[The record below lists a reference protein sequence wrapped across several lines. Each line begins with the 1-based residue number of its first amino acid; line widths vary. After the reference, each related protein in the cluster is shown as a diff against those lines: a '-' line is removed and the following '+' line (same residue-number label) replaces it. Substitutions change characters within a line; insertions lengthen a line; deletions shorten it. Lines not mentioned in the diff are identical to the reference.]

1 MDAPRHVLQT
11 YFETT
16 DFPLIQHHLDSYNAL
31 LDVDIPTFLRVSNP
45 MVREVPDRV
54 AGPDARRQIRV
65 YLGGKD
71 GTKLRYTPP
80 TERDGTPIL
89 PHACRLDSRT
99 YALTLRGDVDVE
111 YEFND
116 KTTELRTF
124 PNLELGT
131 IPLMLRSKYCYLNTV
146 EPSAA
151 GECIYELGGYFIIG
165 GTERVL
171 VTQEVLGNN
180 MLYVGVRQ
188 RKAPKGATK
197 ALVEKDEPITFLKDE
212 RTMEKDLEVED
223 VTETY
228 VGLKSMSDDG
238 ARGPYSHFLVLPAA
252 TLLPTSLEDM
262 RGDLGRDRRLALV
275 QLPGFS
281 DPVPLLS
288 VFRALGCASDRDLYE
303 TVLAGVSDPDR
314 LLYDDV
320 VYQLILSH
328 ERFLAKEK
336 ERAEGSGKPLPIPD
350 LDILAM
356 YTRTKSRAEVVQV
369 LHESIFSH
377 IEDSSGDTGVLFRR
391 KAYALGEM
399 LRMALDVEIGR
410 RKPSDRDNMQFK
422 RFKTSGVLCFEEF
435 KRAYTE
441 MRDDMLLAMD
451 RRVQYEAKTYTDK
464 NLALLLVPETIQKYW
479 RSWKLLASFENSF
492 KGAWGGKLGVGDI
505 LARPSYLAAIH
516 HLRLSILQID
526 RTISTAPPRR
536 LIASQFGIIC
546 PIDSP
551 DGSDIGYK
559 KALTVLARISTAV
572 PTATVRA
579 ALVATGLFRA
589 TEDIHPSTWRPEWT
603 PVRLNS
609 QLIGVCIG
617 NTEEFHRKLLA
628 ARRSGQ
634 LAESVSLSWMR
645 INNAYTLYCD
655 AGRPIRPVYREGVTR
670 EKVLAAK
677 TWAEMNQLLD
687 FIDASE
693 SDSLLL
699 SMEPFHP
706 EQRSEIHMTMNYSV
720 AANLVPFSDHN
731 PSSRSVFSIAQ
742 QKQAASWYHTNYQK
756 RFDTIAMMAVCP
768 QKPLAQTWM
777 YSQMMGRG
785 GCMPY
790 GENAIVAITM
800 YGGQNQEDSVT
811 LNAASLA
818 RGMYRTM
825 YWHSYKLEEDILDP
839 VSKTKTEFSNPLRNE
854 TIKRKPGMD
863 YEQLDANGIVRVGTL
878 VKENTILVGHLSPKT
893 SPTGQV
899 TGYRDISMETK
910 RGQHGRV
917 DAVYTYATSDGR
929 RGVKIRILEE
939 RFPILGDKMA
949 SRHSQKGTVG
959 QVLDEADMPFTAS
972 GLRPDLI
979 FNPHGIPTRMTMG
992 QFLEMASNKLGVHL
1006 GAYTDA
1012 TPFTTTNRVGEL
1024 RAALLAT
1031 GFESYGHEKLY
1042 NGMTGEMMEAD
1053 IFLGPIYYQRL
1064 KHMVADKV
1072 NYRTT
1077 GPKKLLTR
1085 QPTQGRGDE
1094 GGLRIGEMERDA
1106 LLAHGMSKFL
1116 TESLMERSDKATVQF
1131 DVETGKVDTSRD
1143 RLDMPYSMALFTQE
1157 LESMH
1162 VSVQLVS
1169 ASAPSMTQVN
1179 IPQTSAAL
1187 TQRTDS
1193 AEESPAQP

>member
-1 MDAPRHVLQT
+1 
-11 YFETT
+11 
-16 DFPLIQHHLDSYNAL
+16 
-31 LDVDIPTFLRVSNP
+31 
-45 MVREVPDRV
+45 
-54 AGPDARRQIRV
+54 
-65 YLGGKD
+65 
-71 GTKLRYTPP
+71 
-80 TERDGTPIL
+80 
-89 PHACRLDSRT
+89 
-99 YALTLRGDVDVE
+99 
-111 YEFND
+111 
-116 KTTELRTF
+116 
-124 PNLELGT
+124 
-131 IPLMLRSKYCYLNTV
+131 
-146 EPSAA
+146 
-151 GECIYELGGYFIIG
+151 
-165 GTERVL
+165 
-171 VTQEVLGNN
+171 
-180 MLYVGVRQ
+180 
-188 RKAPKGATK
+188 
-197 ALVEKDEPITFLKDE
+197 
-212 RTMEKDLEVED
+212 
-223 VTETY
+223 
-228 VGLKSMSDDG
+228 
-238 ARGPYSHFLVLPAA
+238 
-252 TLLPTSLEDM
+252 
-262 RGDLGRDRRLALV
+262 
-275 QLPGFS
+275 
-281 DPVPLLS
+281 
-288 VFRALGCASDRDLYE
+288 
-303 TVLAGVSDPDR
+303 
-314 LLYDDV
+314 
-320 VYQLILSH
+320 
-328 ERFLAKEK
+328 
-336 ERAEGSGKPLPIPD
+336 
-350 LDILAM
+350 
-356 YTRTKSRAEVVQV
+356 
-369 LHESIFSH
+369 
-377 IEDSSGDTGVLFRR
+377 
-391 KAYALGEM
+391 
-399 LRMALDVEIGR
+399 
-410 RKPSDRDNMQFK
+410 
-422 RFKTSGVLCFEEF
+422 
-435 KRAYTE
+435 
-441 MRDDMLLAMD
+441 
-451 RRVQYEAKTYTDK
+451 
-464 NLALLLVPETIQKYW
+464 
-479 RSWKLLASFENSF
+479 
-492 KGAWGGKLGVGDI
+492 
-505 LARPSYLAAIH
+505 
-516 HLRLSILQID
+516 
-526 RTISTAPPRR
+526 
-536 LIASQFGIIC
+536 
-546 PIDSP
+546 
-551 DGSDIGYK
+551 
-559 KALTVLARISTAV
+559 
-572 PTATVRA
+572 
-579 ALVATGLFRA
+579 
-589 TEDIHPSTWRPEWT
+589 
-603 PVRLNS
+603 
-609 QLIGVCIG
+609 
-617 NTEEFHRKLLA
+617 
-628 ARRSGQ
+628 
-634 LAESVSLSWMR
+634 
-645 INNAYTLYCD
+645 
-655 AGRPIRPVYREGVTR
+655 
-670 EKVLAAK
+670 
-677 TWAEMNQLLD
+677 
-687 FIDASE
+687 
-693 SDSLLL
+693 
-699 SMEPFHP
+699 
-706 EQRSEIHMTMNYSV
+706 
-720 AANLVPFSDHN
+720 
-731 PSSRSVFSIAQ
+731 
-742 QKQAASWYHTNYQK
+742 
-756 RFDTIAMMAVCP
+756 
-768 QKPLAQTWM
+768 
-777 YSQMMGRG
+777 
-785 GCMPY
+785 
-790 GENAIVAITM
+790 
-800 YGGQNQEDSVT
+800 
-811 LNAASLA
+811 
-818 RGMYRTM
+818 M